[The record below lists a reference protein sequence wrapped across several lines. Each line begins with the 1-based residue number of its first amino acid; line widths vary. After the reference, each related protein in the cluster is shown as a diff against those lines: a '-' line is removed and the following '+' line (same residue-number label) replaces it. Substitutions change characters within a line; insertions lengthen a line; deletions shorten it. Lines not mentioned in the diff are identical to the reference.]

1 VLVTASRGNALAS
14 LGVLPLDDASRSVHL
29 IDDEE
34 AAKTNVLSVEGARI
48 GKTTP
53 YEEVVVLLIGMRFQQ
68 A

>member
-1 VLVTASRGNALAS
+1 VAS
-14 LGVLPLDDASRSVHL
+14 LGVLPLDDASRSARL

-34 AAKTNVLSVEGARI
+34 AAKTNVLSLEGARI
-48 GKTTP
+48 GKTRP